1 MAFDGSS
8 DDRDDDDNDIWMIT
22 EMKIIAKIST
32 RIMKYEPLDTQKIV
46 SYKLKFLRSY
56 KKRIIQNELK
66 MFFNCWCLNTKRKDT
81 GISSTKMIKINTS
94 TCRPNSADLL
104 KNRIIS

>member
-1 MAFDGSS
+1 MHVNRKIFKPSSRKCNKIDVLFPETVKYSKTWVIVRINWWIHSLAFDGSS

-56 KKRIIQNELK
+56 K
-66 MFFNCWCLNTKRKDT
+66 
-81 GISSTKMIKINTS
+81 
-94 TCRPNSADLL
+94 
-104 KNRIIS
+104 